1 MQLVRQNKCISTKY
15 FEETRTMYSAS
26 EPVEIFMGTST
37 DDAIDR
43 LFDTLLQIFQQ
54 GIETSNGSGS
64 EFTHESVALLYY

>member
-1 MQLVRQNKCISTKY
+1 
-15 FEETRTMYSAS
+15 MYSAS